1 MTPKSLQS
9 RLKIA
14 KNAKF
19 GSTETLVSALLEPIN
34 EWEIP
39 IKGIISD
46 AQENIQLAV
55 AQVWPNCPHQTCQ
68 FHCIKEAGRLTYALD
83 RTMKT
88 QLKKEAAWLFESGLQ
103 NGSRIGGNRSLQS
116 SSFAIYS
123 LSAVHFIDKRIG
135 SF

>member
-46 AQENIQLAV
+46 RKTSNLLLLKCGRIAPIRLVSSIAL
-55 AQVWPNCPHQTCQ
+55 
-68 FHCIKEAGRLTYALD
+68 KKLGDSLMRLTV
-83 RTMKT
+83 
-88 QLKKEAAWLFESGLQ
+88 Q
-103 NGSRIGGNRSLQS
+103 
-116 SSFAIYS
+116 
-123 LSAVHFIDKRIG
+123 
-135 SF
+135 